1 MTTSDTIENIEIA
14 VPVTANPPAE
24 TAAIGT
30 DTSTATSAVPE
41 KQQAAKSKPKPKQEP
56 KLDIQPVLQKLF
68 ELYPHLFGN
77 NFLPLKLGTYQD
89 LMAANPEVF
98 QKDSLKAALGFHSR
112 STRYL
117 QCVAAGNQRHD
128 LQGKAVEDVS
138 PEHVYLA
145 LLELFRR
152 RIITNNKSRTPLD
165 LRPIFRKQL
174 IAAFEASGLSRQD
187 YQLRVQ
193 TNEAE
198 ATLLLEEALAEYDAK
213 FAKQTALKRAYDA
226 SGKKAAE
233 FAEMY
238 GLDLAE
244 VEKMLQK

>member
-1 MTTSDTIENIEIA
+1 MTTTETPESIESVDSPDA
-14 VPVTANPPAE
+14 VPATETVESTAAVTAPQAE
-24 TAAIGT
+24 TQKP
-30 DTSTATSAVPE
+30 V
-41 KQQAAKSKPKPKQEP
+41 KPKI
-56 KLDIQPVLQKLF
+56 DVQPVLQKLF

-77 NFLPLKLGTYQD
+77 AFLPLKLGTYQD
-89 LMAANPEVF
+89 LMAAHPEDF
-98 QKDSLKAALGFHSR
+98 KKDSLKAALGFHAR

-117 QCVAAGNQRHD
+117 QCVADGNKRHD
-128 LQGKAVEDVS
+128 LLGNAVEDVS

-152 RIITNNKSRTPLD
+152 RVISNAKARTKLN

-174 IAAFEASGLSRQD
+174 IAAFVASGLSRQD

-193 TNEAE
+193 NADAE
-198 ATLLLEEALAEYDAK
+198 ATALLEEALAEHDAK
-213 FAKQTALKRAYDA
+213 QAKQTALKRAFDS

-238 GLDLAE
+238 GLELAD
-244 VEKMLQK
+244 VEKMLSNK

>member
-1 MTTSDTIENIEIA
+1 MTTAETIETIDTSNDIHVVEG
-14 VPVTANPPAE
+14 TASA
-24 TAAIGT
+24 GT
-30 DTSTATSAVPE
+30 DSSQTE
-41 KQQAAKSKPKPKQEP
+41 KQKSSKPKQDE

-68 ELYPHLFGN
+68 ELYPHLFGSH
-77 NFLPLKLGTYQD
+77 FLPLKLGTYQD
-89 LMAANPEVF
+89 LMAAHPDAF
-98 QKDSLKAALGFHSR
+98 KKDSLKAALGFHAR

-117 QCVAAGNQRHD
+117 QCVADGNKRHD
-128 LQGKAVEDVS
+128 LQGNAVEDVS

-152 RIITNNKSRTPLD
+152 RVISNNKSRTKLD

-174 IAAFEASGLSRQD
+174 IAAFEVSGLSRQD

-198 ATLLLEEALAEYDAK
+198 ATALLEEALAEYDAK
-213 FAKQTALKRAYDA
+213 FAKQTALKRAFEA
-226 SGKKAAE
+226 SGKSPAE

-238 GLDLAE
+238 GLDENDVIVTLGR
-244 VEKMLQK
+244 Q

>member
-1 MTTSDTIENIEIA
+1 MTTVEMTETVDTTSVINAFESA
-14 VPVTANPPAE
+14 APVTSTDAPQAE
-24 TAAIGT
+24 KKKA
-30 DTSTATSAVPE
+30 
-41 KQQAAKSKPKPKQEP
+41 SKPKRDE
-56 KLDIQPVLQKLF
+56 KLDIQPVLQQLF

-98 QKDSLKAALGFHSR
+98 KKDSLKAALGFHSR

-128 LQGKAVEDVS
+128 LQGNAVEDVS

-152 RIITNNKSRTPLD
+152 RVITNNKSRTKLD

-198 ATLLLEEALAEYDAK
+198 ATALLEEALAEYDAK
-213 FAKQTALKRAYDA
+213 FAKQTALKRAFEA
-226 SGKKAAE
+226 SGKTPAE

-238 GLDLAE
+238 GLDENDVIVTLGR
-244 VEKMLQK
+244 Q

>member
-1 MTTSDTIENIEIA
+1 MNTSEIIA
-14 VPVTANPPAE
+14 PTETESAE
-24 TAAIGT
+24 TVE
-30 DTSTATSAVPE
+30 STASEPTTQAETQKSAKMV
-41 KQQAAKSKPKPKQEP
+41 KPKI
-56 KLDIQPVLQKLF
+56 DVQPVLQKLF

-77 NFLPLKLGTYQD
+77 AFLPLKLGTYQD

-98 QKDSLKAALGFHSR
+98 QKDSLKAALGFHAR

-117 QCVAAGNQRHD
+117 QCVADGNKRHD
-128 LQGKAVEDVS
+128 LQGNAVEDVS

-152 RIITNNKSRTPLD
+152 RVISNAKARTKLN

-174 IAAFEASGLSRQD
+174 IAAFVASGLSRQD

-193 TNEAE
+193 NADAE
-198 ATLLLEEALAEYDAK
+198 ATALLEEALAEHDAK
-213 FAKQTALKRAYDA
+213 QAKQTALKRAFDS

-233 FAEMY
+233 FADMY
-238 GLDLAE
+238 GLELAD
-244 VEKMLQK
+244 VEKMLSNK

>member
-1 MTTSDTIENIEIA
+1 MTTSDTVETNEIA
-14 VPVTANPPAE
+14 APIAAN
-24 TAAIGT
+24 
-30 DTSTATSAVPE
+30 TSADASATATAKP
-41 KQQAAKSKPKPKQEP
+41 KQKPKQET
-56 KLDIQPVLQKLF
+56 KIDVQPVLQKLF

-77 NFLPLKLGTYQD
+77 SFLPLKLGTYQD
-89 LMAANPEVF
+89 LMAAHPEVF
-98 QKDSLKAALGFHSR
+98 QKDSLKAALGFHAR

-128 LQGKAVEDVS
+128 LQGNAVEDVS

-152 RIITNNKSRTPLD
+152 RVISNAKARTKLD
-165 LRPIFRKQL
+165 LRPVFRKQI

-198 ATLLLEEALAEYDAK
+198 ATALLEEALAEYDAK
-213 FAKQTALKRAYDA
+213 FAKQTALKRAFDS

-238 GLDLAE
+238 GLDLVE
-244 VEKMLQK
+244 VEEMLSNK

>member
-1 MTTSDTIENIEIA
+1 MNTSEII
-14 VPVTANPPAE
+14 TSSETESAE
-24 TAAIGT
+24 TVE
-30 DTSTATSAVPE
+30 STASEPTT
-41 KQQAAKSKPKPKQEP
+41 QAETPKSSNPAKSEKPKI
-56 KLDIQPVLQKLF
+56 DVQPVLQKLF

-77 NFLPLKLGTYQD
+77 TFLPLKLGTYQD
-89 LMAANPEVF
+89 LMAAHPEDF
-98 QKDSLKAALGFHSR
+98 KKDSLKAALGFHAR

-117 QCVAAGNQRHD
+117 QCVADGNKRHD
-128 LQGKAVEDVS
+128 LQGNAVEDVS

-152 RIITNNKSRTPLD
+152 RDSQNERSNTKARTKLN

-174 IAAFEASGLSRQD
+174 IAAFVASGLSRQD

-193 TNEAE
+193 NADAE
-198 ATLLLEEALAEYDAK
+198 ATALLEEALAEHDAK
-213 FAKQTALKRAYDA
+213 QAKQTALKRAFDS

-238 GLDLAE
+238 GLELAD
-244 VEKMLQK
+244 VEKMLSNK